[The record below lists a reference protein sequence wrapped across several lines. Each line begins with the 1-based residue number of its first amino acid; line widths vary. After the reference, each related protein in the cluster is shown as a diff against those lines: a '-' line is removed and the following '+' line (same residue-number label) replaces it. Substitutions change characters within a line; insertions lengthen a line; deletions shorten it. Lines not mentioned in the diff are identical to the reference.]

1 VSFTFQTDGILYLFN
16 FLFLRAKHPTNF
28 SNLVN
33 VLEVRLAAVR
43 VDLQSNTPVILLEEK
58 LDARRALPVYI
69 GAPEATAIALAL
81 QHVEVPRPLSHD
93 LMVDLI
99 YALEA
104 ELEKVVVTEE
114 HDDTYYAD
122 IYLRTK
128 AGNEIILSCRPSDA
142 VALAT
147 RCDAQMYVDDELMAR
162 AGILINTEIEPDEGE
177 EILGQFR
184 AFLDNVNPE
193 DFDV

>member
-1 VSFTFQTDGILYLFN
+1 MSFTFQTDGILYLFN

>member
-1 VSFTFQTDGILYLFN
+1 
-16 FLFLRAKHPTNF
+16 
-28 SNLVN
+28 

-93 LMVDLI
+93 LMIDIIAAFGAQLD
-99 YALEA
+99 
-104 ELEKVVVTEE
+104 KVVVTEE
-114 HDDTYYAD
+114 RDDTYYAD
-122 IYLRTK
+122 MYIIDK
-128 AGNEIILSCRPSDA
+128 NGDEIVLSCRPSDA
-142 VALAT
+142 IALAT
-147 RCDAQMYVDDELMAR
+147 RCNAQMYVTEELMEQ
-162 AGILINTEIEPDEGE
+162 AGVMIGSEIELDDGE

-184 AFLDNVNPE
+184 AFLDNVSPE
-193 DFDV
+193 DFDI

>member
-1 VSFTFQTDGILYLFN
+1 
-16 FLFLRAKHPTNF
+16 
-28 SNLVN
+28 
-33 VLEVRLAAVR
+33 
-43 VDLQSNTPVILLEEK
+43 LQSNTPVILLEEK

-128 AGNEIILSCRPSDA
+128 TGSEIILSCRPSDA

-147 RCDAQMYVDDELMAR
+147 RCDAQMYVADDLMER
-162 AGILINTEIEPDEGE
+162 AGIMINTEIEPDEGE